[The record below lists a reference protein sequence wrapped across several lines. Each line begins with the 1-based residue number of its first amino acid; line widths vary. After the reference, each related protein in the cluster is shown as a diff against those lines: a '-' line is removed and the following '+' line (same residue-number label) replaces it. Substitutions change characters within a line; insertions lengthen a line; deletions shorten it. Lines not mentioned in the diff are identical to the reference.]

1 MVLPAGYTP
10 SSPPAAAVDPDD
22 RSAVEQAELI
32 RAYIEAGE
40 DDKGV
45 PLIYKYFGEPEVG
58 QGTGFVGSPFERLT
72 RKDIFSKKVERL
84 LEPEYLSA
92 LERLYGSGEVGVPK
106 EGAGILQSLV
116 TSVMGRTPSES
127 EREAEKIASERGGSG
142 DFLARYF
149 KEVMGYDPTTAELEG
164 EAPEG
169 ASPVEK
175 VLLSRYPYGP
185 ATGRV
190 AQKVE
195 LEKYGRVPLKDPEL
209 FKEDVEKANKGLNW
223 LTQLP
228 MAEDESGKEYSVAE
242 DIVGQILLADIN
254 AKFGTNEKQYTLED
268 LDLKIQPTAK
278 GKQLVFN
285 HPTEGRQ
292 PINPVTFDW
301 GDVASVLPEA
311 YLVLGDVIGSVV
323 GGGGGSVAG
332 PKGIFA
338 GGLVGGVLG
347 TMGAKFLVMNEALD
361 KGGFVYDNSKLGFVS
376 SKTGKQQVIPITS
389 LLNEA
394 GIEGL
399 WSAGGT
405 ALGSTIFALGKAI
418 FTRGGATAENF
429 INKEDWDAAYRQ
441 WGESKLGQKL
451 TERGIE
457 SPEYILERFARDLE
471 EQAKNTTGAEA
482 DELIKRAKKIQ
493 AAASD
498 FRSTLRVVDQEAIV
512 PRERIANILEEET
525 RNIGPGGKIIP
536 QAKIEDATQFGD
548 DLSKAVREGDGTRIN
563 ALLDRASTDTAQ
575 HMLEFDA
582 AFKGAGEGTEAT
594 FGQSIRNAAEKV
606 LGEYGSKD
614 PTTVYGRLNSIRGM
628 MRANAQGWN
637 LKEASDF
644 VDKEIRILGPD
655 FKGDLSAFPRSIQGT
670 LMSLR
675 DAAKAKGKAGIPANF
690 EQVRRLSDQVAEEA
704 GKATGQS
711 ARKLFKLQE
720 ILKNIEGKGIKNI
733 NPDIHKQWQNAMD
746 DISTFHNIWKSHFE
760 RGLTELNPEKLADK
774 FLSSIKNDQ
783 TVGQILKDFKGMGIY
798 GKEQED
804 LLRNVLKTR
813 LRSVLTRELKPDEG
827 IEIAGAARNVT
838 VGRSRFEAETV
849 SGAQLRKFKNEY
861 GPWIRQLFPDDP
873 ELDKFADTVSRGL
886 DLQARYAKI
895 GRIEQDL
902 KKLPFLQK
910 VSTTDLQK
918 FATEEPHKLYDL
930 IWQSGRSSVE
940 NTKSIKE
947 VNRILKR
954 GLEPY
959 EYNLAQQ
966 RLKALTLQK
975 IWDSG
980 DEFAAAS
987 GRPISASE
995 ATEASLQFINRE
1007 RTALAEVFGK
1017 NHVDNMRELFK
1028 EMNFA
1033 ANPVN
1038 RGMAGM
1044 AEQYRKDP
1052 ISSTAWSDL
1061 KKLPGLAAKVW
1072 VGVLNTKARALNL
1085 SSKLKASG
1093 DERAFFRLLSDA
1105 KALDK
1110 ALKIRSGKAGRI
1122 SANALGSALL
1132 VSSGDKV
1139 QDLLDNYTMTDD
1151 QGNRQPVP
1159 IQSREE
1165 AYEEA
1170 LDRVLGP

>member
-1 MVLPAGYTP
+1 M
-10 SSPPAAAVDPDD
+10 
-22 RSAVEQAELI
+22 
-32 RAYIEAGE
+32 
-40 DDKGV
+40 
-45 PLIYKYFGEPEVG
+45 F
-58 QGTGFVGSPFERLT
+58 
-72 RKDIFSKKVERL
+72 L
-84 LEPEYLSA
+84 L
-92 LERLYGSGEVGVPK
+92 
-106 EGAGILQSLV
+106 
-116 TSVMGRTPSES
+116 
-127 EREAEKIASERGGSG
+127 
-142 DFLARYF
+142 
-149 KEVMGYDPTTAELEG
+149 
-164 EAPEG
+164 
-169 ASPVEK
+169 
-175 VLLSRYPYGP
+175 
-185 ATGRV
+185 ATGNFTV
-190 AQKVE
+190 DGTISMTSKGA
-195 LEKYGRVPLKDPEL
+195 L
-209 FKEDVEKANKGLNW
+209 AN
-223 LTQLP
+223 
-228 MAEDESGKEYSVAE
+228 
-242 DIVGQILLADIN
+242 
-254 AKFGTNEKQYTLED
+254 
-268 LDLKIQPTAK
+268 PT
-278 GKQLVFN
+278 
-285 HPTEGRQ
+285 
-292 PINPVTFDW
+292 
-301 GDVASVLPEA
+301 
-311 YLVLGDVIGSVV
+311 
-323 GGGGGSVAG
+323 
-332 PKGIFA
+332 
-338 GGLVGGVLG
+338 
-347 TMGAKFLVMNEALD
+347 
-361 KGGFVYDNSKLGFVS
+361 S
-376 SKTGKQQVIPITS
+376 S
-389 LLNEA
+389 
-394 GIEGL
+394 
-399 WSAGGT
+399 
-405 ALGSTIFALGKAI
+405 
-418 FTRGGATAENF
+418 GGATAENF

-1139 QDLLDNYTMTDD
+1139 QDLLDNYTITDD
-1151 QGNRQPVP
+1151 KGNRQPVP